1 MAESKEGIMNF
12 LQIYEMILGP
22 MPASS
27 DPCAIL
33 IYASG
38 VIIVTVIVLTV
49 CDVVYLVARSILNL
63 R

>member
-1 MAESKEGIMNF
+1 MSF

-22 MPASS
+22 MPVSS

-38 VIIVTVIVLTV
+38 VIILTVTVLTV
-49 CDVVYLVARSILNL
+49 CDLIYLVARSILNL

>member
-1 MAESKEGIMNF
+1 MNF

-38 VIIVTVIVLTV
+38 VIILTVIVLTV
-49 CDVVYLVARSILNL
+49 CDLIYLVARSILNL

>member
-1 MAESKEGIMNF
+1 MNF

-22 MPASS
+22 MPASF

-49 CDVVYLVARSILNL
+49 CDLMYLVARSILNL